1 MENALLES
9 RLKTLPGWE
18 VSDQKLVKEFLFA
31 DFSEAFEF
39 MTKVAAVAESLGHHP
54 DWSNSYNKVTIELTT
69 HDEGGI
75 SEKDLELA
83 EGIEGVLN

>member
-18 VSDQKLVKEFLFA
+18 ISDQKLVKEFVFK

-39 MTKVAAVAESLGHHP
+39 MAKVATIAESLGHHP
-54 DWSNSYNKVTIELTT
+54 DWSNSYNKVMIELTT